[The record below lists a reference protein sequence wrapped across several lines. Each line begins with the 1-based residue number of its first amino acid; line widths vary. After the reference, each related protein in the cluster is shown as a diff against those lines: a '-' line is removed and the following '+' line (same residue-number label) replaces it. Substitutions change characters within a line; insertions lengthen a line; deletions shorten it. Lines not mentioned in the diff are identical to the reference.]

1 MTLEEIE
8 QAVTGLTREAK
19 VRLVRLVVE
28 DLGAPTPPAPPAS
41 VKDDKPD
48 TMTAQDLGVELGH
61 EPDWVYHQAKKPGTL
76 VHACRLIVDGR
87 PRFSRRL
94 LERARRAR
102 SRQGS

>member
-1 MTLEEIE
+1 MTLEEIA
-8 QAVTGLTREAK
+8 QAVPGLSREAK

-41 VKDDKPD
+41 VMDDTRD
-48 TMTAQDLGVELGH
+48 TMTAQELADELRH
-61 EPDWVYHQAKKPGTL
+61 SRDWVYRQQKKPGTL
-76 VHACRLIVDGR
+76 VHACLLPGDGR

-102 SRQGS
+102 SRQAP